1 MVQKQ
6 EFYRQTIQEAAASLH
21 TDPKRGLS
29 AQEAERRLW
38 ENGENRLPEAEKK
51 SVLQSFLEQLNDPLI
66 YVLLAAALI
75 SVLLG
80 EYSDAGIIAFVVCL
94 NAAVGVLQEGKAQRA
109 LDSLKQLMQPR
120 AVVIRDGSEQEIP
133 AAKLVVGDLVCLQ
146 AGAMV
151 PADLRLVEAENLQL
165 QEAALTGE
173 NLPVQKQTARLSGK
187 QGGRIPLGDRNNMT
201 FLSTMVSAGRGTG
214 MVCAVGLQTQI
225 GKIAALMH
233 ESREETT
240 PLQKKLGELGK
251 FLSLGSL
258 GICIVLF
265 LLAIVQ
271 KRPVDSLKQLMQP
284 RAVVIRDGSEQ
295 EIPAAKLVVGDLVC
309 LQAGAMVPADL
320 RLVEAENLQLQEAA
334 LTGENLPVQKQTA
347 RLSGKQG
354 GRIPLGDR
362 NNMTFLSTMVSA
374 GRGTGMV
381 CAVGLQT
388 QIGKIAALMHE
399 SREETTP
406 LQKKLGELGKFLS
419 LGSLGICIVL
429 FLLAIVQKRPVFD
442 MLLTAISLAVAAV
455 PEGLPA
461 VVTLCLALS
470 VTRMAKINTII
481 RRLPSVE
488 TLGAVSVVCSDKTGT
503 LTQNKMTVEACFAD
517 QKLLPAERMNGKRN
531 RDLFLAMLLCN
542 DAQIKKSRVGD
553 PTELAL
559 LDFGARYGFE
569 KNALG
574 TSFERKKENAFDS
587 DRKMMSVL
595 CREQGKLTWYVKGA
609 ADRILKRC
617 SQLMVWGQPVPMTQA
632 HRQQILAGVEKMAAE
647 ELRTLAFACRPYQ
660 EGEPENM
667 AETNLIF
674 LGITGMRDPIRPEAI
689 RAVADFQ
696 KAGVSTVMITG
707 DHVAT
712 AFAVGKKLG
721 IVSKQSQCMTGEVLS
736 GLSEDDL
743 AGYLDEIRVF
753 ARVSPKDKVKIV
765 RAFQKRGQIV
775 AMTGDGVN
783 DAPSLKAADVGIAMG
798 KGGTDVARQASDM
811 ILTDDN
817 FATIRRAMEE
827 GRGVYENIRKSVLFL
842 LSSNLGEILTMFA
855 AVLMGLPS
863 PLQSAHILWIN
874 LITDSLPALA
884 LGVDKNDGKK
894 LMGRPP
900 RTASESLLANG
911 GLSVICFYGALIAG
925 ISLTA
930 FFTVPYMLMKQERAD
945 FSVAVL
951 AAFLEQK
958 KVLKRAQTYAFTVL
972 GMSQLFHAVGM
983 RDVRQSIFS
992 RRPFENRLML
1002 VAGGIGFLLQA
1013 AVTELPFLTGVFET
1027 LRLSVGEWLYLAG
1040 LSCFPL
1046 LAHELF
1052 VLLEKNGT
1060 QKLMEK
1066 FGRDAYESDRDQE
1079 RAA

>member
-1 MVQKQ
+1 M
-6 EFYRQTIQEAAASLH
+6 
-21 TDPKRGLS
+21 
-29 AQEAERRLW
+29 
-38 ENGENRLPEAEKK
+38 
-51 SVLQSFLEQLNDPLI
+51 
-66 YVLLAAALI
+66 
-75 SVLLG
+75 
-80 EYSDAGIIAFVVCL
+80 
-94 NAAVGVLQEGKAQRA
+94 
-109 LDSLKQLMQPR
+109 
-120 AVVIRDGSEQEIP
+120 
-133 AAKLVVGDLVCLQ
+133 
-146 AGAMV
+146 
-151 PADLRLVEAENLQL
+151 
-165 QEAALTGE
+165 
-173 NLPVQKQTARLSGK
+173 
-187 QGGRIPLGDRNNMT
+187 
-201 FLSTMVSAGRGTG
+201 
-214 MVCAVGLQTQI
+214 
-225 GKIAALMH
+225 
-233 ESREETT
+233 
-240 PLQKKLGELGK
+240 
-251 FLSLGSL
+251 
-258 GICIVLF
+258 
-265 LLAIVQ
+265 
-271 KRPVDSLKQLMQP
+271 
-284 RAVVIRDGSEQ
+284 
-295 EIPAAKLVVGDLVC
+295 
-309 LQAGAMVPADL
+309 
-320 RLVEAENLQLQEAA
+320 
-334 LTGENLPVQKQTA
+334 
-347 RLSGKQG
+347 
-354 GRIPLGDR
+354 
-362 NNMTFLSTMVSA
+362 
-374 GRGTGMV
+374 
-381 CAVGLQT
+381 
-388 QIGKIAALMHE
+388 
-399 SREETTP
+399 
-406 LQKKLGELGKFLS
+406 
-419 LGSLGICIVL
+419 
-429 FLLAIVQKRPVFD
+429 
-442 MLLTAISLAVAAV
+442 
-455 PEGLPA
+455 
-461 VVTLCLALS
+461 VTLCLALS

-517 QKLLPAERMNGKRN
+517 QKLLPAERMNVKRN

-542 DAQIKKSRVGD
+542 DAQIEKSRVGD

-617 SQLMVWGQPVPMTQA
+617 SQVMVWGQPVPMTQA

-743 AGYLDEIRVF
+743 AGHLDEIRVF

-911 GLSVICFYGALIAG
+911 GLSVICFYGCTDCRHQPDGVFYRPVCADETGGSGFFDCGAG
-925 ISLTA
+925 CVSGTEKGVK
-930 FFTVPYMLMKQERAD
+930 TGAD
-945 FSVAVL
+945 LCLYCARHV
-951 AAFLEQK
+951 
-958 KVLKRAQTYAFTVL
+958 
-972 GMSQLFHAVGM
+972 
-983 RDVRQSIFS
+983 
-992 RRPFENRLML
+992 
-1002 VAGGIGFLLQA
+1002 A
-1013 AVTELPFLTGVFET
+1013 AVSRG
-1027 LRLSVGEWLYLAG
+1027 RNAG
-1040 LSCFPL
+1040 CEAEHFF
-1046 LAHELF
+1046 AQA
-1052 VLLEKNGT
+1052 V
-1060 QKLMEK
+1060 
-1066 FGRDAYESDRDQE
+1066 
-1079 RAA
+1079 